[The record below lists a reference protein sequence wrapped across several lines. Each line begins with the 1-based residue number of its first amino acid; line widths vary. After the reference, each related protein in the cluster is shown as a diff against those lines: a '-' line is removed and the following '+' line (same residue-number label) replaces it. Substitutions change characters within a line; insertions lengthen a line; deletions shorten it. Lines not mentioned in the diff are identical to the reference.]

1 MGDRFGK
8 AEHRGTGNLVQGGS
22 GHQITTTSVPA
33 PAPSLPPANQSP
45 DNAAPQ
51 GTKSGSD
58 ASDRRPELTRSVF
71 VVHGRDEQVRRAM
84 FELVRRLDLRP
95 LEWEALVHSVDDG
108 SPYVGQVVA
117 NAPRQA
123 QAALVLLTPDD
134 VVSLHP
140 ALRGVDEPA
149 YETQR
154 TCQPRPNVLIELGL
168 ALATYPERTV
178 IVEFG
183 GLRPIGDL
191 LGRHT
196 VRFDGSTESVHRIIG
211 RLKQAGCAVDDT
223 AINWRDTAVFE
234 GLDAYHRT
242 P

>member
-1 MGDRFGK
+1 MMGDTFSGN
-8 AEHRGTGNLVQGGS
+8 ATHRGTGSFAQGGQ
-22 GHQITTTSVPA
+22 GNTITTTTNTGS
-33 PAPSLPPANQSP
+33 
-45 DNAAPQ
+45 AAPTQ
-51 GTKSGSD
+51 QAQAAAG
-58 ASDRRPELTRSVF
+58 AEQDRARKVF
-71 VVHGRDEQVRRAM
+71 IVHGRDEQARRAM
-84 FELVRRLDLRP
+84 FELVRRIDLHP
-95 LEWEALVHSVDDG
+95 LEWEALVHAVDDG
-108 SPYVGQVVA
+108 SPFIGEVVA

-134 VVSLHP
+134 IVSLHP
-140 ALRGVDEPA
+140 ALRGIDEPA

-154 TCQPRPNVLIELGL
+154 TCQPRPNVLIELGMVL
-168 ALATYPERTV
+168 TAYPQRTI

-211 RLKQAGCAVDDT
+211 RLKQAGCAADDS
-223 AINWRDTAVFE
+223 AVNWRDTSVFE
-234 GLDAYHRT
+234 GLDAYRRI